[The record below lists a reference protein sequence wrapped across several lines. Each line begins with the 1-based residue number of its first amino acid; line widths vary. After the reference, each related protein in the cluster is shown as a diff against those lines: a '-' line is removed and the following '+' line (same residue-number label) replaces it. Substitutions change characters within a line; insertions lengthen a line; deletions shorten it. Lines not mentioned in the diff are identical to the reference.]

1 MKFYPYANLKSD
13 NLQPLLFASRV
24 IGLLSYLL
32 FIATVLLLIAIPFLG
47 SESVTRDL
55 GGATMSF
62 STPDN
67 SGVAIIGSI
76 WSLVSAISLLAFSGL
91 CAALVF
97 CEYTYTKSA
106 TTYQKNQS
114 GHCQGRVTPLSK
126 AIGAKGR

>member
-13 NLQPLLFASRV
+13 NLKPLLFASRV
-24 IGLLSYLL
+24 IGLFSYLL

-91 CAALVF
+91 CAAVVS

-106 TTYQKNQS
+106 ITYQKN
-114 GHCQGRVTPLSK
+114 
-126 AIGAKGR
+126 